1 MIIREVELKNILS
14 HESTRV
20 EFTPGIN
27 VIVGLNGSGKSSIID
42 SILLS
47 MLGGCTSSRE
57 VVRSDLGEVLRVG
70 AQSGYIRVK
79 FEIGGSTY
87 VVERVISRDLGR
99 TTSALKLEKLDGST
113 RKTLASGREQFC
125 MWIQSLLGISDPLVL
140 TSTLVARQGYLAE
153 FIEMEPSRRKERV
166 LDLVGLSRLEEAR
179 DALADEVK
187 RVTAE
192 VAVLESKQRDY
203 REKEKRVK
211 SLEQEVA
218 RIEKSL
224 EDARGLRSRIQ
235 SELEKV
241 KGELG
246 RLEEALTIIAK
257 LKPLEELRKQIEGE
271 ESRVRE
277 LESRLSR
284 LGDVD
289 VKGVER
295 LLEMWGSVRTLNSR
309 RRSDSERLRSL
320 ESTIARV
327 VEDLRRLGLNPEGD
341 IVEFI
346 SRALHGVGEE
356 ESRHRELLGSLDG
369 ELRTLNNIVNVSVES
384 DRCPL
389 CGSQIGRDRLE
400 HILMEHRGR
409 LEELKRRRA
418 EVSVKLNQLSKR
430 KAVLEDLRRRAE
442 IAYTELPQVRERVL
456 EAEGEIRR
464 FLEMCSSI
472 TRTSV
477 REVDE
482 CPVEDLRRLVN
493 EVKSMSVALAESRRR
508 LEELKARFNEGEY
521 KLYKSSL
528 EKLGVRVEDVESRYQ
543 EARRLREKLELE
555 LSKANESVHRLEGEL
570 KARVEELSRLR
581 GEVEGLRGELSR
593 LQVKK
598 STLAALELLRDRV
611 LGKNGVLAR
620 VLTSTLRE
628 ALEANVNGILETL
641 GREFRVRVTE
651 GFDIEVSSGGATLST
666 RSLSGGER
674 TLLSIAFRLALASIL
689 VKKQLSILVL
699 DEPTEYLDENSRR
712 QVFDVI
718 ARVAG
723 SVDQVI
729 VVTHDIEVEEIAD
742 RILRV
747 NKVGDRSVVEVE
759 EMARAPTAQAS
770 S

>member
-1 MIIREVELKNILS
+1 
-14 HESTRV
+14 
-20 EFTPGIN
+20 
-27 VIVGLNGSGKSSIID
+27 
-42 SILLS
+42 
-47 MLGGCTSSRE
+47 
-57 VVRSDLGEVLRVG
+57 
-70 AQSGYIRVK
+70 
-79 FEIGGSTY
+79 
-87 VVERVISRDLGR
+87 
-99 TTSALKLEKLDGST
+99 
-113 RKTLASGREQFC
+113 
-125 MWIQSLLGISDPLVL
+125 
-140 TSTLVARQGYLAE
+140 
-153 FIEMEPSRRKERV
+153 
-166 LDLVGLSRLEEAR
+166 
-179 DALADEVK
+179 
-187 RVTAE
+187 
-192 VAVLESKQRDY
+192 
-203 REKEKRVK
+203 
-211 SLEQEVA
+211 
-218 RIEKSL
+218 
-224 EDARGLRSRIQ
+224 
-235 SELEKV
+235 
-241 KGELG
+241 
-246 RLEEALTIIAK
+246 
-257 LKPLEELRKQIEGE
+257 LEELRKQIEDE

-346 SRALHGVGEE
+346 SRALHGVEEE

-456 EAEGEIRR
+456 EAEDEIRR

-482 CPVEDLRRLVN
+482 CPVEDLRMLVN

-528 EKLGVRVEDVESRYQ
+528 EKLGVSVEDVESRYQ

-628 ALEANVNGILETL
+628 ALEANVNSILEAL

-759 EMARAPTAQAS
+759 EVARAPTAQAS